1 MKSFN
6 LSRQPGSYRFDADQ
20 RAQLLAAFERS
31 GLSGAAFARQQ
42 GILYTTFCGWR
53 HRQTKARPAFVQ
65 VELAAPQ
72 PKPQPEPAS
81 CAQLVIELGPV
92 ARVRLTSPSQIAL
105 AVQLLHTLDSRL
117 SS

>member
-1 MKSFN
+1 MKSSN
-6 LSRQPGSYRFDADQ
+6 LSRQPGPYRFDADQ

-53 HRQTKARPAFVQ
+53 HRQAKARPSFVQ

-72 PKPQPEPAS
+72 PQPEPAS

-105 AVQLLHTLDSRL
+105 AAQLLQTLDSRL
-117 SS
+117 SC

>member
-1 MKSFN
+1 MKSSS
-6 LSRQPGSYRFDADQ
+6 LSRQPGSYHFDADQ

-42 GILYTTFCGWR
+42 GIHYTTFCGWR
-53 HRQTKARPAFVQ
+53 YRQAKAGPAFVQ
-65 VELAAPQ
+65 VELSAS
-72 PKPQPEPAS
+72 EPPSEPAAS

-105 AVQLLHTLDSRL
+105 AAQLLKTLDSRL
-117 SS
+117 PC